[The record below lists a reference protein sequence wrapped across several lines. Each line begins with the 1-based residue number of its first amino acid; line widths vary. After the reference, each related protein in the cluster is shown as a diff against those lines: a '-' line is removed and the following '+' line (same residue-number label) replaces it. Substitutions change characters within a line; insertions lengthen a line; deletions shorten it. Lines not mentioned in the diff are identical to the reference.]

1 MRRKKPDLS
10 TQSGSEFID
19 LKYIVT
25 ESRAKGLWRLLRD
38 YRLAYL
44 LAMLSAGLAAASRSA
59 VYLLLA
65 YFIDSVLGQ
74 ENFGRQV
81 PLVALAFIGLAIV
94 QGIFTFMSGQ
104 LAGKTGE
111 GLAQRLRNY
120 LYDHLQRLS
129 FFYHDTMR
137 VGELIQ
143 RCTSDV
149 DATRRFFAQEAIG
162 FGRIFMLFAVNF
174 VALMLINVRL
184 ALLSVIVVPL
194 TVLMSY
200 FFFGRI
206 SKAYESFQEQ
216 DAILSTVLQENLSG
230 VRVVKAFA
238 RQEYESNKFEKEN
251 WEKFKRGKKLL
262 FLHSI
267 FWPSSDILTG
277 AQMLFGFYL
286 GAVMAI
292 NGEISPGDYVAYV
305 GMLVWI
311 IWPIRNLGRIIVAMS
326 TGLVSFGRLVELI
339 KEHREPLDEG
349 DHWPSEPVRGEIV
362 FEDVSFEYTPD
373 APVLHNVSF
382 RCEAGQIVALLG
394 STGSGKTSLVNLLP
408 RFYEYTGG
416 RILLDGV
423 ELNRYPRRYLREQIG
438 TVQQEPFLFSRTIR
452 ENIRYSVGREVT
464 DEEVEAAAKA
474 AAVHD
479 VILSFPHGY
488 DTLVG
493 ERGVTL
499 SGGQKQR
506 VTLARTLLKNP
517 RILILDDATSS
528 VDTETEAAIRGAL
541 RELMQ
546 ERSTFIIAH
555 RIQSVMMADLILVF
569 DEGRVVQQGT
579 HKELL
584 EQDGIYRQVFDI
596 QTRIEEEVDREVA
609 EVVK

>member
-1 MRRKKPDLS
+1 MSIK
-10 TQSGSEFID
+10 SGSEYID
-19 LKYIVT
+19 LKYIVA
-25 ESRAKGLWRLLRD
+25 ESRARGLWRLLRD
-38 YRLAYL
+38 YRLSYL
-44 LAMLSAGLAAASRSA
+44 VAMLSAGLAAASRSA

-65 YFIDSVLGQ
+65 FFVDNVLG
-74 ENFGRQV
+74 EANFGRQV
-81 PLVALAFIGLAIV
+81 PWVALGFVGLAVV
-94 QGIFTFMSGQ
+94 QGYFTYMSGQ

-129 FFYHDTMR
+129 FLYHDNMR

-162 FGRIFMLFAVNF
+162 FGRIFMLFAVNLT
-174 VALMLINVRL
+174 ALLLINVRL
-184 ALLSVIVVPL
+184 ALLSVVVVPL

-238 RQEYESNKFEKEN
+238 RQEYEREKFEKEN
-251 WEKFKRGKKLL
+251 WEKYQRGKKLL
-262 FLHSI
+262 LLHSV
-267 FWPSSDILTG
+267 FWPTSDILTG
-277 AQMLFGFYL
+277 AQMLLGFYL

-292 NGEISPGDYVAYV
+292 NGEISPGGYLAYA

-311 IWPIRNLGRIIVAMS
+311 IWPIRNLGRIIVQMS

-339 KEHREPLDEG
+339 REQREPLEEG
-349 DHWPSEPVRGEIV
+349 DHWSGEPVRGEII
-362 FEDVSFEYTPD
+362 FEDVSFEYD
-373 APVLHNVSF
+373 AEAPVLHNVSF
-382 RCEAGQIVALLG
+382 RCKAGQVVALLG

-408 RFYEYTGG
+408 RFYDYTSG

-423 ELNRYPRRYLREQIG
+423 ELKRYPRRYLREQIG
-438 TVQQEPFLFSRTIR
+438 LVQQEPFLFSRTIR
-452 ENIRYSVGREVT
+452 ENIRYSLGREVS

-474 AAVHD
+474 AAIHD
-479 VILSFPHGY
+479 VILTFPHGY

-506 VTLARTLLKNP
+506 MTLARTLLKNP

-528 VDTETEAAIRGAL
+528 VDTETEAEIRGAL
-541 RELMQ
+541 RRLM
-546 ERSTFIIAH
+546 EDRTTFIIAH
-555 RIQSVMMADLILVF
+555 RIQSVMLADLILVF

-579 HKELL
+579 HDQLL
-584 EQDGIYRQVFDI
+584 RREGTYRQVFDI
-596 QTRIEEEVDREVA
+596 QTRIDEEVEREVA
-609 EVVK
+609 GAAK